1 MNTETSTTR
10 ARRFVIVGI
19 VVAGVLTAVALTV
32 SSLPSPGPPSARTAP
47 TATPDSSKA
56 PDPPLTAETGIPTVP
71 EPFVPAAP
79 SPGGQRTTSEVE
91 QGASPDQA
99 PLTPPPVAPLAVG
112 DLPKDASELGALV
125 DDFPKALALAPRSS
139 VVSSS
144 VTSSENTMQATL
156 EATTSTGA
164 ADVVAFYTELFA
176 AAQLAS
182 SPAAAVGGS
191 TAVTFARGSDSLT
204 LTVTPSSD
212 GSRYSLYGVLA
223 IGG

>member
-47 TATPDSSKA
+47 TATPDASKA

-99 PLTPPPVAPLAVG
+99 PLTPPPVATA
-112 DLPKDASELGALV
+112 LGAL
-125 DDFPKALALAPRSS
+125 LHHI
-139 VVSSS
+139 
-144 VTSSENTMQATL
+144 
-156 EATTSTGA
+156 TGA
-164 ADVVAFYTELFA
+164 AEAETYQPMNVNFGLFPPIPGRTKKADRKKMYTDRAREALGEWLA
-176 AAQLAS
+176 A
-182 SPAAAVGGS
+182 
-191 TAVTFARGSDSLT
+191 
-204 LTVTPSSD
+204 
-212 GSRYSLYGVLA
+212 
-223 IGG
+223 